1 MLIQLFK
8 TGAFTEINI
17 NITEEEI
24 FRDAAESAYLTSLYS
39 IINQV
44 RY

>member
-1 MLIQLFK
+1 MQLFK
-8 TGAFTEINI
+8 TSSFTEIDVNM
-17 NITEEEI
+17 TEEDI
-24 FRDAAESAYLTSLYS
+24 FRDVAESAYLTSLYS